1 MQVHYSA
8 LPNESMVNY
17 YEFLINKVFKTLPMK
32 EEGNP
37 DLLKY
42 LDSLKREIMGNMTLV
57 NNLKFDGYFITLLNK
72 IQFLISEDYDNAV
85 CRKTVFECID
95 LVNKLKSEYKLL

>member
-1 MQVHYSA
+1 MQVNYSA

-17 YEFLINKVFKTLPMK
+17 YEFLINKVFKALPMK

-37 DLLKY
+37 DLIKY
-42 LDSLKREIMGNMTLV
+42 LDSLKREIIGNMALV

-72 IQFLISEDYDNAV
+72 IQFLINEDYTNAV

-95 LVNKLKSEYKLL
+95 LVNKLKSEYKI